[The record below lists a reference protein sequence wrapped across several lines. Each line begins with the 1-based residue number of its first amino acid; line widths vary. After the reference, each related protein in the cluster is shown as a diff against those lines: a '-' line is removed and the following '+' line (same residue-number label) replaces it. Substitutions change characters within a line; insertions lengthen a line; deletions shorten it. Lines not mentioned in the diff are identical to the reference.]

1 MSFYNGILN
10 HYDESG
16 SVNIKGARG
25 APGIGFKLDLN
36 NDYDMQNKKL
46 VNVKQGTNNND
57 VITKSQLDI
66 KTSLLDGSRPSYV
79 VNDKA
84 AIYSST
90 GALHAQSLY
99 LKDTPDNAGNS
110 DEIRIM
116 TEHQSR
122 SNVHLNIP
130 DIQNFDGYGG
140 RPKSEFMIT
149 SVDQNVT
156 GKKVFENIE
165 VHDPTSNNQA
175 ANKNYVDFKIA
186 NNDQFVKKTG
196 DVLTG
201 DLILPHDNYPVQG
214 NTNKA
219 VSYET
224 QREIFLSRKESF
236 PMQADINMNNN
247 FIQDVATPTTSHQG
261 VNKGYC
267 DYNFL
272 NRQKGGV
279 IMGPLSMNRNDI
291 IGIPDTPKYGYSA
304 VNKNYVDGKF
314 IKKVGDTMTGVLNMN
329 NHLITNLK
337 SPTGDND
344 AVNKKF
350 VTDQITESHITG
362 SNIYNEMSFLTDTS
376 SIANV
381 RGTVINAYEDYI
393 NSPHPNRKAYKITIN
408 PTSNNLYDAAIQFNI
423 SYLAVGKYSI
433 IIEYYPPSMQNVNI
447 VATVNQITIN
457 KQMKREFSTYSKL
470 LLQIENKVKK
480 ATNAIILQMTGS
492 SVNPFT
498 AYIIIYGV
506 IEWSDYVSPL
516 VYSIAGGQ
524 SSSEIDT
531 ASFVK
536 LDGSR
541 VMTGNLDMNTNN
553 IINVKEPVNDSDV
566 VNKQYLE
573 NKLIESHLQPSG
585 PSNIFHFLM
594 NDTSKFSSIR
604 EIIIGSFSDV
614 EKVAHRL
621 NKKALSILLQNDLQT
636 VSYSARLGLDMTS
649 LSVGDYTLVMEF
661 YWPEKFNIYTYAD
674 STPTNIVAEQNI
686 KNFSNYQKLYLQFTK
701 KNTNSPNNLIM
712 EIRGELSTSN
722 QQTGYLIFYGTKGT
736 HYSIT
741 NDFYD
746 QYIMSDI
753 FIYNE
758 NMKMQTK
765 IDMNNNK
772 IIKLSNGTDPD
783 DAVNKGQLDSV
794 KNHSEMVKNQLDSYL
809 FYMKNYLYMSIFT
822 HRFYDL
828 KEPIKFILDGSAI
841 SGINP
846 NMSIISSGSSHIT
859 VSGFD
864 PIRGLQ
870 FNPLTKIIIDLG
882 YMVNQNSPYTIMISL
897 TLKEIFRLYFC
908 DSIYDQTVYY
918 PSFIIIPTQRH
929 IGIQKSNFDIVIK
942 KYPANLNNKQL
953 MVWITFNPSINQYEI
968 ILGNVNFTK
977 LISSPISNFSTNKLR
992 IDANNNIINKIC
1004 YQNQHFASAETFTK
1018 MMFEERKNGS
1028 YF

>member
-1 MSFYNGILN
+1 MSYSNGLLSDQSYQTAN
-10 HYDESG
+10 KY
-16 SVNIKGARG
+16 VQRG
-25 APGIGFKLDLN
+25 LPGVGFKLTDTG
-36 NDYDMQNKKL
+36 DYDMQNKKL
-46 VNVKQGTNNND
+46 TNVKSGTDSND
-57 VITKSQLDI
+57 AANKSQLDSSTI
-66 KTSLLDGSRPSYV
+66 LLQGSRAGDV

-84 AIYSST
+84 VIYSNT
-90 GALHAQSLY
+90 GAVHARSLY
-99 LKDTPDNAGNS
+99 LLDDPQDGNRNEVRLETP
-110 DEIRIM
+110 
-116 TEHQSR
+116 HQSYG
-122 SNVHLNIP
+122 NIHLNIP
-130 DIQNFDGYGG
+130 DLHNFDGYGG
-140 RPKSEFMIT
+140 RPKSEVMVT
-149 SVDQNVT
+149 SVEQTVT

-175 ANKNYVDFKIA
+175 TNKHYVDHNFLNRI
-186 NNDQFVKKTG
+186 TG
-196 DVLTG
+196 GQIGG
-201 DLILPHDNYPVQG
+201 DLDMRG
-214 NTNKA
+214 NTIKYLKLDN
-219 VSYET
+219 T
-224 QREIFLSRKESF
+224 ESAAARVAELNLKLNRSGDK
-236 PMQADINMNNN
+236 MDGDINMNNN
-247 FIQDVATPTTSHQG
+247 FIQNIATPTTSHQG

-279 IMGPLSMNRNDI
+279 IMGPLSMNRNDL

-304 VNKNYVDGKF
+304 VNKNYVDGEIGKIASVDTTQL
-314 IKKVGDTMTGVLNMN
+314 IKKD
-329 NHLITNLK
+329 
-337 SPTGDND
+337 
-344 AVNKKF
+344 
-350 VTDQITESHITG
+350 G
-362 SNIYNEMSFLTDTS
+362 SVPMAADLDMGTHKIS
-376 SIANV
+376 NV
-381 RGTVINAYEDYI
+381 
-393 NSPHPNRKAYKITIN
+393 
-408 PTSNNLYDAAIQFNI
+408 
-423 SYLAVGKYSI
+423 
-433 IIEYYPPSMQNVNI
+433 
-447 VATVNQITIN
+447 
-457 KQMKREFSTYSKL
+457 
-470 LLQIENKVKK
+470 
-480 ATNAIILQMTGS
+480 
-492 SVNPFT
+492 VNPEF
-498 AYIIIYGV
+498 
-506 IEWSDYVSPL
+506 
-516 VYSIAGGQ
+516 
-524 SSSEIDT
+524 DT
-531 ASFVK
+531 
-536 LDGSR
+536 
-541 VMTGNLDMNTNN
+541 
-553 IINVKEPVNDSDV
+553 DV

-674 STPTNIVAEQNI
+674 STPTNIVDEQYI

-772 IIKLSNGTDPD
+772 IIKLSNGTDPG

-828 KEPIKFILDGSAI
+828 KEPIKFILDGPAI

-870 FNPLTKIIIDLG
+870 FNPSTKIIIDLG

-1004 YQNQHFASAETFTK
+1004 YQNQHFASAEAFTK

>member
-1 MSFYNGILN
+1 MSYSNGLLPDQSYQTAN
-10 HYDESG
+10 KYG
-16 SVNIKGARG
+16 QRG
-25 APGIGFKLDLN
+25 LPGVGFKLTVTG
-36 NDYDMQNKKL
+36 DYDMQNKKL
-46 VNVKQGTNNND
+46 TNVKSGTNSND
-57 VITKSQLDI
+57 AVNKSQLDA
-66 KTSLLDGSRPSYV
+66 TTNLLHGSRAGDV

-84 AIYSST
+84 VIYSNT
-90 GALHAQSLY
+90 GAVHANSLY
-99 LKDTPDNAGNS
+99 IEDPPDQGNNN
-110 DEIRIM
+110 EVRIM
-116 TEHQSR
+116 TEHQSYP
-122 SNVHLNIP
+122 NIHLNIP
-130 DIQNFDGYGG
+130 DLHNFDGHGG
-140 RPKSEFMIT
+140 RPKSELMVT
-149 SVDQNVT
+149 SVEQTVT

-175 ANKNYVDFKIA
+175 ANKSYADTKLSL
-186 NNDQFVKKTG
+186 TG
-196 DVLTG
+196 GTMTG
-201 DLILPHDNYPVQG
+201 DLILPHHNYPIPG
-214 NTNKA
+214 NTNK
-219 VSYET
+219 VINYES
-224 QREIFLSRKESF
+224 QREIFLSRQESF

-247 FIQDVATPTTSHQG
+247 FIQNIATPTSSHQG

-279 IMGPLSMNRNDI
+279 LMGPLSMNRNDLT
-291 IGIPDTPKYGYSA
+291 GIPDTPKFGFSA
-304 VNKNYVDGKF
+304 VNKNYVDGK
-314 IKKVGDTMTGVLNMN
+314 
-329 NHLITNLK
+329 ITK
-337 SPTGDND
+337 
-344 AVNKKF
+344 
-350 VTDQITESHITG
+350 
-362 SNIYNEMSFLTDTS
+362 
-376 SIANV
+376 
-381 RGTVINAYEDYI
+381 
-393 NSPHPNRKAYKITIN
+393 
-408 PTSNNLYDAAIQFNI
+408 
-423 SYLAVGKYSI
+423 
-433 IIEYYPPSMQNVNI
+433 
-447 VATVNQITIN
+447 
-457 KQMKREFSTYSKL
+457 
-470 LLQIENKVKK
+470 
-480 ATNAIILQMTGS
+480 
-492 SVNPFT
+492 
-498 AYIIIYGV
+498 
-506 IEWSDYVSPL
+506 
-516 VYSIAGGQ
+516 
-524 SSSEIDT
+524 IDT
-531 ASFVK
+531 TPFLK
-536 LDGSR
+536 LDGTR
-541 VMTGNLDMNTNN
+541 AMTGNLDMGDHS
-553 IINVKEPVNDSDV
+553 IQKVGEPVNSDDVATKNYVNAEIGHISTPFLKLDGTRAMTGILNMNTHKISNVVNPEFDTDV

-674 STPTNIVAEQNI
+674 STPTNIVDEQNI

-712 EIRGELSTSN
+712 EIRGELSASN

-828 KEPIKFILDGSAI
+828 KEPIKFIYDGAAI
-841 SGINP
+841 SGIDP
-846 NMSIISSGSSHIT
+846 GMSIKSSGSSHIT
-859 VSGFD
+859 VNRFD

-870 FNPLTKIIIDLG
+870 INNLTKILIDLN
-882 YMVNQNSPYTIMISL
+882 YTANQNSSYTIMISM
-897 TLKEIFRLYFC
+897 TLKDDLELYFV
-908 DSIYDQTVYY
+908 DELSKVTAYFPIYIIDKLNQRVIIKMNNNANDNRTKRY
-918 PSFIIIPTQRH
+918 PSFLNDKQIMLLIIHNYVSDQVQNYSIL
-929 IGIQKSNFDIVIK
+929 IGNSFYLNYARKPPEVL
-942 KYPANLNNKQL
+942 PA
-953 MVWITFNPSINQYEI
+953 
-968 ILGNVNFTK
+968 G
-977 LISSPISNFSTNKLR
+977 FSTNTLR
-992 IDANNNIINKIC
+992 IDAKNNIINKIG
-1004 YQNQHFASAETFTK
+1004 YQNDSLHPTYTHLK
-1018 MMFEERKNGS
+1018 LMFEEKKNGS
-1028 YF
+1028 YN

>member
-1 MSFYNGILN
+1 MSYSNGLLSDQSYQTAN
-10 HYDESG
+10 KY
-16 SVNIKGARG
+16 VKKGL
-25 APGIGFKLDLN
+25 PGVGFKLTVTG
-36 NDYDMQNKKL
+36 DYDMQNKKL
-46 VNVKQGTNNND
+46 TNVKSGTDSND
-57 VITKSQLDI
+57 AVNKSQLDA
-66 KTSLLDGSRPSYV
+66 TTNLLHGSRAGDV

-84 AIYSST
+84 VIYSNT
-90 GALHAQSLY
+90 GAVHANSLY
-99 LKDTPDNAGNS
+99 IEDPSDQGNS
-110 DEIRIM
+110 NEVRIM
-116 TEHQSR
+116 TEHQSYP
-122 SNVHLNIP
+122 NIHLNIP
-130 DIQNFDGYGG
+130 DLHNFDGHGG
-140 RPKSEFMIT
+140 RPKSELMVT
-149 SVDQNVT
+149 SVEQTVT

-175 ANKNYVDFKIA
+175 ANKNYADTKLSL
-186 NNDQFVKKTG
+186 TG
-196 DVLTG
+196 GTMTG
-201 DLILPHDNYPVQG
+201 DLILPQHNYPIPG
-214 NTNKA
+214 NTNK
-219 VSYET
+219 VINYES
-224 QREIFLSRKESF
+224 QREIFLSRQESF
-236 PMQADINMNNN
+236 PMEADINMNNN
-247 FIQDVATPTTSHQG
+247 FIQNIATPTSSHQ
-261 VNKGYC
+261 VTNKGYC

-279 IMGPLSMNRNDI
+279 LMGPLSMNRNDLT
-291 IGIPDTPKYGYSA
+291 GIPDTPKFGYSA
-304 VNKNYVDGKF
+304 VNKNYVDGEISK
-314 IKKVGDTMTGVLNMN
+314 IPG
-329 NHLITNLK
+329 
-337 SPTGDND
+337 
-344 AVNKKF
+344 
-350 VTDQITESHITG
+350 
-362 SNIYNEMSFLTDTS
+362 TDT
-376 SIANV
+376 
-381 RGTVINAYEDYI
+381 T
-393 NSPHPNRKAYKITIN
+393 P
-408 PTSNNLYDAAIQFNI
+408 
-423 SYLAVGKYSI
+423 
-433 IIEYYPPSMQNVNI
+433 
-447 VATVNQITIN
+447 
-457 KQMKREFSTYSKL
+457 
-470 LLQIENKVKK
+470 
-480 ATNAIILQMTGS
+480 
-492 SVNPFT
+492 
-498 AYIIIYGV
+498 
-506 IEWSDYVSPL
+506 
-516 VYSIAGGQ
+516 
-524 SSSEIDT
+524 
-531 ASFVK
+531 FVK

-541 VMTGNLDMNTNN
+541 TMTGSLNMNGNQ
-553 IINVKEPVNDSDV
+553 IIRLKEPVSSSDASTKGYTDRKIDNIQKIDTTLFIKKDGSVPMAADLDMGTHKISNVVNPEFDTDV

-621 NKKALSILLQNDLQT
+621 NKKALSILLQNDSQT

-674 STPTNIVAEQNI
+674 STPTNIVDEQNI

-712 EIRGELSTSN
+712 EIRGELSSSN

-753 FIYNE
+753 FIYNG

-828 KEPIKFILDGSAI
+828 KEPIKFIYDGAAI
-841 SGINP
+841 SGIDP
-846 NMSIISSGSSHIT
+846 GMSIKSSGSNHIT

-870 FNPLTKIIIDLG
+870 FNSATKIIINLG
-882 YMVNQNSPYTIMISL
+882 FSVNQNTPYTIMVSL
-897 TLKEIFRLYFC
+897 TLKDILRVYFVEP
-908 DSIYDQTVYY
+908 INEQTIYY
-918 PSFIIIPTQRH
+918 PAYILIPMRNT
-929 IGIQKSNFDIVIK
+929 IGIQKSHLLNKNAI
-942 KYPANLNNKQL
+942 YPSVLNNKQI
-953 MVWITFNPSINQYEI
+953 MIWINFNPSTNQYELI
-968 ILGNVNFTK
+968 IGNGNFIK
-977 LISSPISNFSTNKLR
+977 IISSPISNFSTDKMR
-992 IDANNNIINKIC
+992 IDANHNIINKIC
-1004 YQNQHFASAETFTK
+1004 YKNQHFASAETFTK

>member
-1 MSFYNGILN
+1 MSYSNGLLPDQSYQTAN
-10 HYDESG
+10 KY
-16 SVNIKGARG
+16 VQRG
-25 APGIGFKLDLN
+25 LPGVGFKLMVTG
-36 NDYDMQNKKL
+36 DYDMQNKKL
-46 VNVKQGTNNND
+46 TNVKSGTDSND
-57 VITKSQLDI
+57 AVNKSQLDA
-66 KTSLLDGSRPSYV
+66 TTNLLHGSRAGYV

-84 AIYSST
+84 VIYSNT
-90 GALHAQSLY
+90 GAVHARILY
-99 LKDTPDNAGNS
+99 LLDDPQDGNS
-110 DEIRIM
+110 NEVRLE
-116 TEHQSR
+116 TPHQSYG
-122 SNVHLNIP
+122 NIHLNIP
-130 DIQNFDGYGG
+130 DLHNFDGFGG
-140 RPKSEFMIT
+140 RPKSEVMVT
-149 SVDQNVT
+149 SVEQTVT

-175 ANKNYVDFKIA
+175 ANKNYADTKLSL
-186 NNDQFVKKTG
+186 TG
-196 DVLTG
+196 GTMTG
-201 DLILPHDNYPVQG
+201 DLILPHHNYPIPG
-214 NTNKA
+214 NTNK
-219 VSYET
+219 VINYES
-224 QREIFLSRKESF
+224 QREIFLSRQESF

-247 FIQDVATPTTSHQG
+247 FIQNIATPTSSHQAT
-261 VNKGYC
+261 NKGYC

-272 NRQKGGV
+272 NRQKGGR
-279 IMGPLSMNRNDI
+279 IMGSLSMNQNDLFE
-291 IGIPDTPKYGYSA
+291 IPAPKYESSA
-304 VNKNYVDGKF
+304 ANKNYVDNQMGTKADLSKTTTQTF
-314 IKKVGDTMTGVLNMN
+314 QGRVQVPDFNSGGHNGSDIV
-329 NHLITNLK
+329 NLRYID
-337 SPTGDND
+337 GIFL
-344 AVNKKF
+344 NKKTGGTLNNPITF
-350 VTDQITESHITG
+350 LSSLPSNQRQIHNIG
-362 SNIYNEMSFLTDTS
+362 SPQFIS
-376 SIANV
+376 S
-381 RGTVINAYEDYI
+381 
-393 NSPHPNRKAYKITIN
+393 
-408 PTSNNLYDAAIQFNI
+408 AA
-423 SYLAVGKYSI
+423 
-433 IIEYYPPSMQNVNI
+433 
-447 VATVNQITIN
+447 N
-457 KQMKREFSTYSKL
+457 KQ
-470 LLQIENKVKK
+470 
-480 ATNAIILQMTGS
+480 
-492 SVNPFT
+492 
-498 AYIIIYGV
+498 
-506 IEWSDYVSPL
+506 YVDGKIGK
-516 VYSIAGGQ
+516 IAPV
-524 SSSEIDT
+524 DT
-531 ASFVK
+531 TPFVK

-541 VMTGNLDMNTNN
+541 TMTGNLDMGTHK
-553 IINVKEPVNDSDV
+553 ISNVVNPEFDTDV

-585 PSNIFHFLM
+585 PSNTFHFLM

-674 STPTNIVAEQNI
+674 STPTNIVDEQNI

-828 KEPIKFILDGSAI
+828 KEPTKFILDGPAI

-846 NMSIISSGSSHIT
+846 NMSIISSGSNHIT

-870 FNPLTKIIIDLG
+870 FNSATKIIINLG
-882 YMVNQNSPYTIMISL
+882 FSVNQNTPYTIMVSL
-897 TLKEIFRLYFC
+897 TLKDILRVYFVEP
-908 DSIYDQTVYY
+908 INEQTIYY
-918 PSFIIIPTQRH
+918 PAYILIPMRNT
-929 IGIQKSNFDIVIK
+929 IGIQKSHSLNKNAI
-942 KYPANLNNKQL
+942 YPSVLNNKQI
-953 MVWITFNPSINQYEI
+953 MIWINFNPSTNQYELI
-968 ILGNVNFTK
+968 IGNGNFIK
-977 LISSPISNFSTNKLR
+977 IISSPISNFSTNKMR
-992 IDANNNIINKIC
+992 IDANHNIINKIC
-1004 YQNQHFASAETFTK
+1004 YKNQHFASAETFTK

>member
-16 SVNIKGARG
+16 LANIKGARG
-25 APGIGFKLDLN
+25 SPGIGFKLDLN

-84 AIYSST
+84 VIYSST

-279 IMGPLSMNRNDI
+279 LMGPLSMNRNDL

-304 VNKNYVDGKF
+304 VNKNYVDGEIGK
-314 IKKVGDTMTGVLNMN
+314 I
-329 NHLITNLK
+329 
-337 SPTGDND
+337 
-344 AVNKKF
+344 
-350 VTDQITESHITG
+350 
-362 SNIYNEMSFLTDTS
+362 DTS
-376 SIANV
+376 
-381 RGTVINAYEDYI
+381 
-393 NSPHPNRKAYKITIN
+393 
-408 PTSNNLYDAAIQFNI
+408 
-423 SYLAVGKYSI
+423 
-433 IIEYYPPSMQNVNI
+433 
-447 VATVNQITIN
+447 
-457 KQMKREFSTYSKL
+457 
-470 LLQIENKVKK
+470 
-480 ATNAIILQMTGS
+480 
-492 SVNPFT
+492 
-498 AYIIIYGV
+498 
-506 IEWSDYVSPL
+506 
-516 VYSIAGGQ
+516 
-524 SSSEIDT
+524 
-531 ASFVK
+531 SFVK

-541 VMTGNLDMNTNN
+541 AMTDNLDMGDHSIQKVGEPINSDDVATKKYVDGEIGYISTPFLKKDGSRTMTGNLNMNDHK
-553 IINVKEPVNDSDV
+553 IVSLKDPLDDKDAINKKYFED
-566 VNKQYLE
+566 
-573 NKLIESHLQPSG
+573 KLLLSHLIPSHHENAFKYLLNRDE
-585 PSNIFHFLM
+585 SSSERNITVNGIDDF
-594 NDTSKFSSIR
+594 N
-604 EIIIGSFSDV
+604 GSPH
-614 EKVAHRL
+614 K
-621 NKKALSILLQNDLQT
+621 NKKAYDVDMIYTTGTQNYDSLIGINIYPLPPGKFTIIMEYYYPENINIAVLCQASSAVINKQISKNFNGYIKLLVQFEDQT
-636 VSYSARLGLDMTS
+636 KQTP
-649 LSVGDYTLVMEF
+649 DYL
-661 YWPEKFNIYTYAD
+661 YFNIRGSGTT
-674 STPTNIVAEQNI
+674 STNPE
-686 KNFSNYQKLYLQFTK
+686 
-701 KNTNSPNNLIM
+701 
-712 EIRGELSTSN
+712 
-722 QQTGYLIFYGTKGT
+722 GYLVFYGMKEW
-736 HYSIT
+736 
-741 NDFYD
+741 YD
-746 QYIMSDI
+746 NVYPA
-753 FIYNE
+753 IYDHALESSMFEYDNG
-758 NMKMQTK
+758 NMKMNTVL
-765 IDMNNNK
+765 DMNNKK
-772 IIKLSNGTDPD
+772 ITNLSDGTDAN
-783 DAVNKGQLDSV
+783 DAINKGQFDTLKNKFDS
-794 KNHSEMVKNQLDSYL
+794 HQ

>member
-1 MSFYNGILN
+1 MRGNT
-10 HYDESG
+10 
-16 SVNIKGARG
+16 IKYL
-25 APGIGFKLDLN
+25 KLDNTESAAARVAELN
-36 NDYDMQNKKL
+36 LKL
-46 VNVKQGTNNND
+46 NRSGDKM
-57 VITKSQLDI
+57 
-66 KTSLLDGSRPSYV
+66 DG
-79 VNDKA
+79 
-84 AIYSST
+84 
-90 GALHAQSLY
+90 
-99 LKDTPDNAGNS
+99 
-110 DEIRIM
+110 
-116 TEHQSR
+116 
-122 SNVHLNIP
+122 
-130 DIQNFDGYGG
+130 
-140 RPKSEFMIT
+140 
-149 SVDQNVT
+149 
-156 GKKVFENIE
+156 
-165 VHDPTSNNQA
+165 
-175 ANKNYVDFKIA
+175 
-186 NNDQFVKKTG
+186 
-196 DVLTG
+196 
-201 DLILPHDNYPVQG
+201 
-214 NTNKA
+214 
-219 VSYET
+219 
-224 QREIFLSRKESF
+224 
-236 PMQADINMNNN
+236 DINMNNN
-247 FIQDVATPTTSHQG
+247 FIQNIATPTTSHQG

-272 NRQKGGV
+272 NRQKGRV
-279 IMGPLSMNRNDI
+279 IMGPLSMNRNDL

-304 VNKNYVDGKF
+304 VNKNYVDGEIGKIASVDTTQL
-314 IKKVGDTMTGVLNMN
+314 IKKD
-329 NHLITNLK
+329 
-337 SPTGDND
+337 
-344 AVNKKF
+344 
-350 VTDQITESHITG
+350 G
-362 SNIYNEMSFLTDTS
+362 SVPMAADLDMGTHKIS
-376 SIANV
+376 NV
-381 RGTVINAYEDYI
+381 
-393 NSPHPNRKAYKITIN
+393 
-408 PTSNNLYDAAIQFNI
+408 
-423 SYLAVGKYSI
+423 
-433 IIEYYPPSMQNVNI
+433 
-447 VATVNQITIN
+447 
-457 KQMKREFSTYSKL
+457 
-470 LLQIENKVKK
+470 
-480 ATNAIILQMTGS
+480 
-492 SVNPFT
+492 VNPEF
-498 AYIIIYGV
+498 
-506 IEWSDYVSPL
+506 
-516 VYSIAGGQ
+516 
-524 SSSEIDT
+524 DT
-531 ASFVK
+531 
-536 LDGSR
+536 
-541 VMTGNLDMNTNN
+541 
-553 IINVKEPVNDSDV
+553 DV

-674 STPTNIVAEQNI
+674 STPTNIVDEQNI

-870 FNPLTKIIIDLG
+870 FNPSTKIIIDLG

-897 TLKEIFRLYFC
+897 TLKDYLKLYFVEPIHEQTAYFPVY
-908 DSIYDQTVYY
+908 IYNPFDRTIRIEFTKKMLAKNY
-918 PSFIIIPTQRH
+918 PVVL
-929 IGIQKSNFDIVIK
+929 D
-942 KYPANLNNKQL
+942 NKQA
-953 MVWITFNPSINQYEI
+953 MIWINYNPSETKYEI
-968 ILGNVNFTK
+968 IIGNGNYLNIV
-977 LISSPISNFSTNKLR
+977 SPPISNFSTNKLR